1 MGEGNTV
8 VLFGEVDAV
17 GVEICGCRP
26 WGGVLGIKNRRELG
40 REEDWQDEERAKQK
54 ILQA

>member
-1 MGEGNTV
+1 V

-26 WGGVLGIKNRRELG
+26 WVGLWLLFGVWVKI
-40 REEDWQDEERAKQK
+40 EEQ